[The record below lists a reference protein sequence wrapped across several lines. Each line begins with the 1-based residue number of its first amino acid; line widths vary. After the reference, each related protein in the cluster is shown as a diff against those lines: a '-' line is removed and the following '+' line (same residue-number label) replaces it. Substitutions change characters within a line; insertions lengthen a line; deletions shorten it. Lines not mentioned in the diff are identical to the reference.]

1 MYVLSKNLLERIA
14 QLEDLCA
21 KKEKFI
27 QSNKMIVKFREDHIV
42 RLERLHKE
50 AGGTLLPKEQEDLLS
65 ELREELQTL
74 REQAS
79 LVVGFFFSFLEKICF
94 VRMAHLIELWDG
106 WIQPVWERQEKR
118 GHKVLPLY
126 IKKYLKNHSTF
137 LLSIGG
143 CYGWV

>member
-1 MYVLSKNLLERIA
+1 MYVLSKNLLEKIA

-50 AGGTLLPKEQEDLLS
+50 AGGSLLPKEQDDLLS

-74 REQAS
+74 REQVS
-79 LVVGFFFSFLEKICF
+79 LWFLFSRTIFFCGNSSC
-94 VRMAHLIELWDG
+94 DG
-106 WIQPVWERQEKR
+106 
-118 GHKVLPLY
+118 VL
-126 IKKYLKNHSTF
+126 
-137 LLSIGG
+137 
-143 CYGWV
+143 

>member
-1 MYVLSKNLLERIA
+1 MYVLPKNLLEKIA

-50 AGGTLLPKEQEDLLS
+50 AGGSLLPKEQEDLLS
-65 ELREELQTL
+65 ELREELQML

-79 LVVGFFFSFLEKICF
+79 LLFIFLSRTILFC
-94 VRMAHLIELWDG
+94 
-106 WIQPVWERQEKR
+106 
-118 GHKVLPLY
+118 
-126 IKKYLKNHSTF
+126 
-137 LLSIGG
+137 
-143 CYGWV
+143 

>member
-94 VRMAHLIELWDG
+94 VRMADLIELWDG
-106 WIQPVWERQEKR
+106 WIQPEWERQEKR

-126 IKKYLKNHSTF
+126 VKKYLKNHSTF

>member
-1 MYVLSKNLLERIA
+1 MYVPSKNLLERIA

-50 AGGTLLPKEQEDLLS
+50 AGGSLLPKEQEDLVS

-79 LVVGFFFSFLEKICF
+79 LVVFSFLEQLCF
-94 VRMAHLIELWDG
+94 VRIAHVTESCSG
-106 WIQPVWERQEKR
+106 WIQPQWERQEIG
-118 GHKVLPLY
+118 GHKVWPLY
-126 IKKYLKNHSTF
+126 IKYYLKKHNS
-137 LLSIGG
+137 LN
-143 CYGWV
+143 